1 MADPLTE
8 AILAAAIEVH
18 RELGAGLLESVY
30 QEALCHEFSLR
41 DIPFSRQV
49 PVVLRYK
56 GKELAGQRLDLL
68 VDAQVVVEL
77 KSTRGMPESA
87 VGQVLT
93 YLRATGCRRGLVI
106 NFGEKKL
113 MDGVRRVSL

>member
-18 RELGAGLLESVY
+18 RELGAGLLESIY
-30 QEALCHEFSLR
+30 EEALCHELTIR
-41 DIPFSRQV
+41 GIPYSRQV

-56 GKELAGQRLDLL
+56 GKELAGQRVDLL

-77 KSTRGMPESA
+77 KSARGMPDSA

-93 YLRATGCRRGLVI
+93 YLRATGCHRGLVI
-106 NFGEKKL
+106 NFGEKRL
-113 MDGVRRVSL
+113 MEGVQRVSL